1 MAAQLECL
9 RIYFVTWNVA
19 TKYPVQDLHQLL
31 NITHGNLKSLP
42 DIYFIGLQEVKAQPQ
57 NMVLDIFFQEDPWT
71 KSEVLKDYDYVK
83 IRSQRL
89 QGLVLNMFCLRKHI
103 THLRLVEAQYTRTGF
118 GGMWGNKGAV
128 SIRLNIYGVSICV
141 VNTHLTPHDHLL
153 ADRIAD
159 YNTILREHSFSAPD
173 TSNILFHDYVFWIGD
188 LNFRLHGEDL
198 TAVDIDLL
206 VKKNQLN
213 LLLERDQLK
222 LVMKNG
228 DAFAELNE
236 NNIEFPPTYKFEFA
250 SQEFDLKYIAI
261 IRLMNKLLIYIQDYP
276 NGPKFAFEHF
286 FYRRRP
292 SWTDRIL
299 YKVNADVYD
308 DVTLNALQ
316 LNYKSHSNYIQ
327 SDHKPVT
334 GEFNIM
340 IRPNEEDH
348 GVEFQPVSA
357 WFIDEENSV
366 SYKLIGDV
374 RPVSGDWVG
383 LFHNQFSSL
392 DEYIVY
398 EYVVRGRTAET
409 SGMESSEPITERIF
423 FSDSALRIPGMYR
436 LVYVAQRGDLKGILG
451 MSPPFPGHRRPL

>member
-1 MAAQLECL
+1 MAAQLERL

-19 TKYPVQDLHQLL
+19 TRYPEQALHQLL
-31 NITHGNLKSLP
+31 NIKHGVLNPLP
-42 DIYFIGLQEVKAQPQ
+42 DIFFIGLQEVKAQPQ
-57 NMVLDIFFQEDPWT
+57 NMILDTLFQEDPWT
-71 KSEVLKDYDYVK
+71 KSFREVLKDHDYVK

-89 QGLVLNMFCLRKHI
+89 QGLVLNFFCLRKHI
-103 THLRLVEAQYTRTGF
+103 THLRMVEAQYTRTGF

-128 SIRLNIYGVSICV
+128 SIRFNLYGVSICV

-159 YNTILREHSFSAPD
+159 YNTILREHSFTAPD
-173 TSNILFHDYVFWIGD
+173 TPNILFHDYVFWIGD

-198 TAVDIDLL
+198 TATDIDLL

-222 LVMKNG
+222 MVMRNG
-228 DAFAELNE
+228 DAFAELHE
-236 NNIEFPPTYKFEFA
+236 NDIEFPPTYKFEFA
-250 SQEFDLKYIAI
+250 SQDFDLK
-261 IRLMNKLLIYIQDYP
+261 
-276 NGPKFAFEHF
+276 
-286 FYRRRP
+286 RRP

-299 YKVNADVYD
+299 YKVNANVYD
-308 DVTLNALQ
+308 DVTLSALQ
-316 LNYKSHSNYIQ
+316 LNYKSHPNFIQ

-334 GEFNIM
+334 GEFNIT
-340 IRPNEEDH
+340 IRPHVEDN
-348 GVEFQPVSA
+348 GVEFQPVTA

-366 SYKLIGDV
+366 SYRLIGDV

-398 EYVVRGRTAET
+398 EYVGRGRIGET
-409 SGMESSEPITERIF
+409 SEMGPSEPITERIF
-423 FSDSALRIPGMYR
+423 FNETALRIPGMYR
-436 LVYVAQRGDLKGILG
+436 LIYVAQRGDLKGILG

>member
-1 MAAQLECL
+1 
-9 RIYFVTWNVA
+9 
-19 TKYPVQDLHQLL
+19 
-31 NITHGNLKSLP
+31 
-42 DIYFIGLQEVKAQPQ
+42 
-57 NMVLDIFFQEDPWT
+57 MVLDIIFQEDPWT
-71 KSEVLKDYDYVK
+71 KSFREVLKDNDYVK

-173 TSNILFHDYVFWIGD
+173 TSNILYHDYVFWIGD

-206 VKKNQLN
+206 VKKNKLD

-222 LVMKNG
+222 LVMRNG

-250 SQEFDLKYIAI
+250 SQEFDLK
-261 IRLMNKLLIYIQDYP
+261 
-276 NGPKFAFEHF
+276 
-286 FYRRRP
+286 RRP

-308 DVTLNALQ
+308 DVTLSALQ

-334 GEFNIM
+334 GEFDIM
-340 IRPNEEDH
+340 IRPNVEDH

-409 SGMESSEPITERIF
+409 SEVESSEPITERIF

-436 LVYVAQRGDLKGILG
+436 LVYVAQRGDLRGILG

>member
-1 MAAQLECL
+1 MAAQLERL

-31 NITHGNLKSLP
+31 NVTRGNLKSLP
-42 DIYFIGLQEVKAQPQ
+42 DMYFIGLQEVKAQPQ

-71 KSEVLKDYDYVK
+71 KSFRQVFTRLEVLKDYDYVK

-103 THLRLVEAQYTRTGF
+103 THLRMVEAQYTRTGF

-153 ADRIAD
+153 TDRIAD

-198 TAVDIDLL
+198 TATDIDLL

-222 LVMKNG
+222 LVMRNG

-236 NNIEFPPTYKFEFA
+236 NVIEFPPTYKFEFA
-250 SQEFDLKYIAI
+250 SQEFDLK
-261 IRLMNKLLIYIQDYP
+261 
-276 NGPKFAFEHF
+276 
-286 FYRRRP
+286 RRP

-308 DVTLNALQ
+308 DVTLSALQ

-334 GEFNIM
+334 GEFDIT
-340 IRPNEEDH
+340 IRPNVEDH

-398 EYVVRGRTAET
+398 EYVVRGRTTET
-409 SGMESSEPITERIF
+409 SGVESSEPITERIF

>member
-1 MAAQLECL
+1 MKLLIEFYMLIYFLLLL

-31 NITHGNLKSLP
+31 NITHGNMKSLP

-57 NMVLDIFFQEDPWT
+57 NMVLDIIFQEDPWT
-71 KSEVLKDYDYVK
+71 KSFREVLKDFDYVK

-173 TSNILFHDYVFWIGD
+173 TSNILYHDYVFWIGD

-198 TAVDIDLL
+198 TAIDIDLL
-206 VKKNQLN
+206 VKKNKLD

-236 NNIEFPPTYKFEFA
+236 NNIEFAPTYKFEFA
-250 SQEFDLKYIAI
+250 SQEFDLK
-261 IRLMNKLLIYIQDYP
+261 
-276 NGPKFAFEHF
+276 
-286 FYRRRP
+286 RRP

-308 DVTLNALQ
+308 DVTLSALQ

-334 GEFNIM
+334 GEFDIM
-340 IRPNEEDH
+340 IRPNVEDH

-409 SGMESSEPITERIF
+409 SEVESSEPITERIF

-436 LVYVAQRGDLKGILG
+436 LVYVAQRGDLRGILG

>member
-1 MAAQLECL
+1 MWKFKIFA
-9 RIYFVTWNVA
+9 RYIFYW
-19 TKYPVQDLHQLL
+19 
-31 NITHGNLKSLP
+31 
-42 DIYFIGLQEVKAQPQ
+42 EVKAQPQ

-71 KSEVLKDYDYVK
+71 KSFREVLKDYDYVK

-153 ADRIAD
+153 TDRIAD

-198 TAVDIDLL
+198 TAIDIDLL

-222 LVMKNG
+222 LVMRNG

-236 NNIEFPPTYKFEFA
+236 NVIEFPPTYKFEFA
-250 SQEFDLKYIAI
+250 SQEFDLK
-261 IRLMNKLLIYIQDYP
+261 
-276 NGPKFAFEHF
+276 
-286 FYRRRP
+286 RRP

-308 DVTLNALQ
+308 DVTLSALQ

-334 GEFNIM
+334 GEFDIM
-340 IRPNEEDH
+340 IRPNVEDH

-398 EYVVRGRTAET
+398 EYVVRGRTTET
-409 SGMESSEPITERIF
+409 SGVESSEPITERIF

>member
-1 MAAQLECL
+1 MAGQLERL

-31 NITHGNLKSLP
+31 NITHGNIKSLP

-57 NMVLDIFFQEDPWT
+57 NMVLDIIFQEDPWT
-71 KSEVLKDYDYVK
+71 KSFREVLKDYDYVK

-173 TSNILFHDYVFWIGD
+173 TSNILYHDYVFWIGD

-198 TAVDIDLL
+198 TAIDIDLL
-206 VKKNQLN
+206 VKKNKLN

-222 LVMKNG
+222 LVMRNG

-250 SQEFDLKYIAI
+250 SQEFDLK
-261 IRLMNKLLIYIQDYP
+261 
-276 NGPKFAFEHF
+276 
-286 FYRRRP
+286 RRP

-308 DVTLNALQ
+308 DVTLSALQ

-334 GEFNIM
+334 GEFDIM
-340 IRPNEEDH
+340 IRPNVEDH

-409 SGMESSEPITERIF
+409 SEVESSEPITERIF

-436 LVYVAQRGDLKGILG
+436 LVYVAQRGDLRGILG

>member
-1 MAAQLECL
+1 MDQ
-9 RIYFVTWNVA
+9 IV
-19 TKYPVQDLHQLL
+19 
-31 NITHGNLKSLP
+31 
-42 DIYFIGLQEVKAQPQ
+42 
-57 NMVLDIFFQEDPWT
+57 
-71 KSEVLKDYDYVK
+71 
-83 IRSQRL
+83 

-173 TSNILFHDYVFWIGD
+173 TSNILYHDYVFWIGD

-206 VKKNQLN
+206 VKKNKLD

-222 LVMKNG
+222 LVMRNG

-250 SQEFDLKYIAI
+250 SQEFDLK
-261 IRLMNKLLIYIQDYP
+261 
-276 NGPKFAFEHF
+276 
-286 FYRRRP
+286 RRP

-308 DVTLNALQ
+308 DVTLSALQ

-334 GEFNIM
+334 GEFDIM
-340 IRPNEEDH
+340 IRPNVEDH

-409 SGMESSEPITERIF
+409 SEVESSEPITERIF

-436 LVYVAQRGDLKGILG
+436 LVYVAQRGDLRGILG

>member
-1 MAAQLECL
+1 MLIYFLLLL

-31 NITHGNLKSLP
+31 NVTRGNLKSLP
-42 DIYFIGLQEVKAQPQ
+42 DMYFIGLQEVKAQPQ

-71 KSEVLKDYDYVK
+71 KSFREVLKDYDYVK

-103 THLRLVEAQYTRTGF
+103 THLRMVEAQYTRTGF

-153 ADRIAD
+153 TDRIAD

-198 TAVDIDLL
+198 TATDIDLL

-222 LVMKNG
+222 LVMRNG

-236 NNIEFPPTYKFEFA
+236 NVIEFPPTYKFEFA
-250 SQEFDLKYIAI
+250 SQEFDLK
-261 IRLMNKLLIYIQDYP
+261 
-276 NGPKFAFEHF
+276 
-286 FYRRRP
+286 RRP

-308 DVTLNALQ
+308 DVTLSALQ

-334 GEFNIM
+334 GEFDIT
-340 IRPNEEDH
+340 IRPNVEDH

-398 EYVVRGRTAET
+398 EYVVRGRTTET
-409 SGMESSEPITERIF
+409 SGVESSEPITERIF

>member
-1 MAAQLECL
+1 MLIYFLLLL

-31 NITHGNLKSLP
+31 NVTCGNLKSLP

-71 KSEVLKDYDYVK
+71 KSFREVLKDYDYVK

-153 ADRIAD
+153 TDRIAD

-198 TAVDIDLL
+198 TAIDIDLL

-222 LVMKNG
+222 LVMRNG

-236 NNIEFPPTYKFEFA
+236 NVIEFPPTYKFEFA
-250 SQEFDLKYIAI
+250 SQEFDLK
-261 IRLMNKLLIYIQDYP
+261 
-276 NGPKFAFEHF
+276 
-286 FYRRRP
+286 RRP

-308 DVTLNALQ
+308 DVTLSALQ

-334 GEFNIM
+334 GEFDIM
-340 IRPNEEDH
+340 IRPNVEDH

-398 EYVVRGRTAET
+398 EYVVRGRTTET
-409 SGMESSEPITERIF
+409 SGVESSEPITERIF

>member
-1 MAAQLECL
+1 MAAQLERL

-31 NITHGNLKSLP
+31 NVTCGNLKSLP

-71 KSEVLKDYDYVK
+71 KSFRQVFTLLEVLKDYDYVK

-141 VNTHLTPHDHLL
+141 INTHLTPHDHLL
-153 ADRIAD
+153 TDRIAD

-198 TAVDIDLL
+198 TAIDIDLL

-222 LVMKNG
+222 LVMRNG

-236 NNIEFPPTYKFEFA
+236 NVIEFPPTYKFEFA
-250 SQEFDLKYIAI
+250 SQEFDLK
-261 IRLMNKLLIYIQDYP
+261 
-276 NGPKFAFEHF
+276 
-286 FYRRRP
+286 RRP

-308 DVTLNALQ
+308 DVTLSAVQ

-334 GEFNIM
+334 GEFDIM
-340 IRPNEEDH
+340 IRPNVEDH

-398 EYVVRGRTAET
+398 EYVVRGRTTET
-409 SGMESSEPITERIF
+409 SGVESSEPITERIF

>member
-1 MAAQLECL
+1 MWKFKIFARYIFYWTTGSKGTTSEHGI
-9 RIYFVTWNVA
+9 RYFFSRGSMD
-19 TKYPVQDLHQLL
+19 QIIQ
-31 NITHGNLKSLP
+31 
-42 DIYFIGLQEVKAQPQ
+42 
-57 NMVLDIFFQEDPWT
+57 
-71 KSEVLKDYDYVK
+71 
-83 IRSQRL
+83 RSIKR
-89 QGLVLNMFCLRKHI
+89 
-103 THLRLVEAQYTRTGF
+103 LRLCENPFSTVTGSCF
-118 GGMWGNKGAV
+118 KYVLFKKTYYSFKIGRSTIYENRIWWNGNKGAV

-153 ADRIAD
+153 TDRIAD

-198 TAVDIDLL
+198 TAIDIDLL

-222 LVMKNG
+222 LVMRNG

-236 NNIEFPPTYKFEFA
+236 NVIEFPPTYKFEFA
-250 SQEFDLKYIAI
+250 SQEFDLK
-261 IRLMNKLLIYIQDYP
+261 
-276 NGPKFAFEHF
+276 
-286 FYRRRP
+286 RRP

-308 DVTLNALQ
+308 DVTLSALQ

-334 GEFNIM
+334 GEFDIM
-340 IRPNEEDH
+340 IRPNVEDH

-398 EYVVRGRTAET
+398 EYVVRGRTTET
-409 SGMESSEPITERIF
+409 SGVESSEPITERIF

>member
-1 MAAQLECL
+1 MAAQLERL

-31 NITHGNLKSLP
+31 NVTRGNLKSLP
-42 DIYFIGLQEVKAQPQ
+42 DMYFIGLQEVKAQPQ

-71 KSEVLKDYDYVK
+71 KSFREVLKDYDYVK

-103 THLRLVEAQYTRTGF
+103 THLRMVEAQYTRTGF

-153 ADRIAD
+153 TDRIAD

-198 TAVDIDLL
+198 TATDIDLL

-222 LVMKNG
+222 LVMRNG

-236 NNIEFPPTYKFEFA
+236 NVIEFPPTYKFEFA
-250 SQEFDLKYIAI
+250 SQEFDLK
-261 IRLMNKLLIYIQDYP
+261 
-276 NGPKFAFEHF
+276 
-286 FYRRRP
+286 RRP

-308 DVTLNALQ
+308 DVTLSALQ

-334 GEFNIM
+334 GEFDIT
-340 IRPNEEDH
+340 IRPNVEDH

-398 EYVVRGRTAET
+398 EYVVRGRTTET
-409 SGMESSEPITERIF
+409 SGVESSEPITERIF